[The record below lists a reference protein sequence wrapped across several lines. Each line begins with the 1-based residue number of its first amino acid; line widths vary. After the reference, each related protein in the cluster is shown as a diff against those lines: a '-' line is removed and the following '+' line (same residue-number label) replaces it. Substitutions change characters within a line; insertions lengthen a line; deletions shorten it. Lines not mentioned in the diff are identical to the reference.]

1 MAKRKSKMN
10 TAALGGAAVALIMLV
25 LVIVGICVDWMSVV
39 NVPGSIIDDVF
50 DTDIGDRIG
59 YALTECEWEADALG
73 AMTAF
78 AYITIAASALT
89 FLSATAT
96 VFAKKSILKF
106 VTMILAAITVVS
118 AVVVLICTYNYCGD
132 TVLSALDAA
141 PAIGAWLMTIGGV
154 LCGLAGALTA
164 LKS

>member
-10 TAALGGAAVALIMLV
+10 TAALVGAAVALIMLV
-25 LVIVGICVDWMSVV
+25 LVIVGICVDWMSVA
-39 NVPGSIIDDVF
+39 NVPGSIIDDIL

-89 FLSATAT
+89 FLSATAS
-96 VFAKKSILKF
+96 VF
-106 VTMILAAITVVS
+106 S

>member
-132 TVLSALDAA
+132 PVLSAFDAA